1 MTCPIRRPQTWF
13 TVVLL
18 LTPLVGSSVA
28 FAQEARF
35 DSHSRTRGLG
45 GGWGHSWSG
54 GFPGYGKTESDVAFI
69 AFHPQMG
76 WFLTDCLE
84 LYGEGSLLIY
94 HEPKAG
100 VAGGLVGI
108 AGRYHLWNDRS
119 WTPYLTTGAGLLWTS
134 LDVSE
139 LDRVFNFQVIVG
151 AGVRLIPE
159 TGPGL
164 ILEFRNHHMSNAG
177 TAGENLGV
185 NAVTVI
191 AGAQWILR
199 QPCSCPSTCRSNLA
213 MPSTSQGRTSVSG
226 VTRLGSA
233 ALM

>member
-1 MTCPIRRPQTWF
+1 MTCPSRGLQHWF
-13 TVVLL
+13 TVVFL
-18 LTPLVGSSVA
+18 LTSLLGSPAA

-35 DSHSRTRGLG
+35 DSQSRTRGLS

-54 GFPGYGKTESDVAFI
+54 GFPGYGKTASDVAFV

-76 WFLTDCLE
+76 WFLTDRLE

-94 HEPKAG
+94 YEPKAA
-100 VAGGLVGI
+100 VAGGLVGL
-108 AGRYHLWNDRS
+108 ASRYHLWNERR
-119 WTPYLTTGAGLLWTS
+119 WTPYLAAGAGLFWTS

-139 LDRVFNFQVIVG
+139 LDRVFNFQLIFG
-151 AGVRLIPE
+151 AGVRLIPA

-164 ILEFRNHHMSNAG
+164 ILELRNHHISNAG

-199 QPCSCPSTCRSNLA
+199 
-213 MPSTSQGRTSVSG
+213 
-226 VTRLGSA
+226 
-233 ALM
+233 